1 MEFTMQVRA
10 VARGIRMSP
19 RKAQLVVEAIRG
31 RSAREAVAFLET
43 SPKAASEVVLK
54 VVRSAL
60 ANASNN
66 FSLNPERMV
75 VVSATADKGP
85 TLPRRFRPKARG
97 QAGVIE
103 KKTTHITVIVSND
116 VVPSESGYR
125 RRPA

>member
-1 MEFTMQVRA
+1 MQVRA
-10 VARGIRMSP
+10 VARGVRMSP

-31 RSAREAVAFLET
+31 RSAREALAFLET
-43 SPKAASEVVLK
+43 SPKAASEVVCK

-66 FSLNPERMV
+66 FNLNPERMV

-85 TLPRRFRPKARG
+85 ALPKRFRPKARG

-116 VVPSESGYR
+116 GEATVSGYR

>member
-1 MEFTMQVRA
+1 MQVRA
-10 VARGIRMSP
+10 VARGVRMSP

-60 ANASNN
+60 ANAANN

-75 VVSATADKGP
+75 VVAATADKGP

-103 KKTTHITVIVSND
+103 KRVTHITVVVSND
-116 VVPSESGYR
+116 VAPSASGYR

>member
-103 KKTTHITVIVSND
+103 KKTHITVIVSND

>member
-1 MEFTMQVRA
+1 
-10 VARGIRMSP
+10 MSP

-116 VVPSESGYR
+116 VVPSKSGYR

>member
-1 MEFTMQVRA
+1 MQVRA
-10 VARGIRMSP
+10 VARGVRMSP

-31 RSAREAVAFLET
+31 RTAREAVAFLET
-43 SPKAASEVVLK
+43 SPKAVSDVVLK

-60 ANASNN
+60 ANATNN
-66 FSLNPERMV
+66 FNLNAERMV
-75 VVSATADKGP
+75 VVAATADKGP

-116 VVPSESGYR
+116 AVASVSGYR

>member
-1 MEFTMQVRA
+1 MQVRA
-10 VARGIRMSP
+10 MARGVRMSP

-31 RSAREAVAFLET
+31 RGIMEAIAFLET

-54 VVRSAL
+54 VVRSAM

-66 FSLNPERMV
+66 YNQNPERLV
-75 VVSATADKGP
+75 VVGATADKGP
-85 TLPRRFRPKARG
+85 TLPRRFRPRARG

-103 KKTTHITVIVSND
+103 KKTTHITVLVSSD
-116 VVPSESGYR
+116 VVATISGYR